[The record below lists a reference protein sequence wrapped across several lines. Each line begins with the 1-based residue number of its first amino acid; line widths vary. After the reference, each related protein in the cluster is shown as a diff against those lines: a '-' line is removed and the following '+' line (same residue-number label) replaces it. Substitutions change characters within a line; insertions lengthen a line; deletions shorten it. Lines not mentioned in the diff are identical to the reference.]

1 MAQKTTRGQV
11 EYRAQVFAKMLTTG
25 STRRECLQ
33 HASDEWGVTDRTA
46 DAYIRAARDLI
57 RSDWDDVARDQ
68 LAAELLSQYADLQ
81 RKARETNQLS
91 VALGAI
97 NGAARLAKLIQ

>member
-1 MAQKTTRGQV
+1 MGKKAPRGQF
-11 EYRAQVFAKMLTTG
+11 EYRAQVFAEMLTRG
-25 STRRECLQ
+25 CTRRECLQ
-33 HASDEWGVTDRTA
+33 HAADEWAVANRTA
-46 DAYIRAARDLI
+46 DSYLKAARDLI
-57 RSDWDDVARDQ
+57 RSDWDNIARDQ

-97 NGAARLAKLIQ
+97 NGAARLTKLIS

>member
-1 MAQKTTRGQV
+1 MGKKSPRGQF
-11 EYRAQVFAKMLTTG
+11 EYRAQVFAQMLTRG
-25 STRRECLQ
+25 CTRRECLQ
-33 HASDEWGVTDRTA
+33 HAADEWAVADRTA
-46 DAYIRAARDLI
+46 DTYLRAARDLI

-81 RKARETNQLS
+81 RRARDSNQLS

-97 NGAARLAKLIQ
+97 NGAARLTKLIN